1 MKTLNV
7 NSASTRGQ
15 AVPTPE
21 TLPVGLMLAR
31 LSDIENFTE
40 RKDFHHSF
48 DRISIC
54 QIAETMKHIDAERDR
69 LLAVNKTLVEALDQI
84 AATLA
89 AHGQERRR
97 TTLYECEV
105 MANTARA
112 ALKAGK
118 V

>member
-1 MKTLNV
+1 MKPNV
-7 NSASTRGQ
+7 DSASTRGQ

-69 LLAVNKTLVEALDQI
+69 LLAVNKTLAEALE
-84 AATLA
+84 AMLA
-89 AHGQERRR
+89 AYDATAKPSVIAKMNADKQ
-97 TTLYECEV
+97 
-105 MANTARA
+105 ARA